1 MGDRSNLWLPEM
13 RRNCMKMVRTHK
25 LQAVRQQ
32 ALEMGVRM
40 RTTAH
45 TPQDIQASF
54 KSVNPE
60 FSSQGEKFF

>member
-1 MGDRSNLWLPEM
+1 
-13 RRNCMKMVRTHK
+13 MKMVRTHK